1 MSRIPIRS
9 SFPNPLGDS
18 SQKSSASSDDEF
30 FGPVYSHDE
39 FFVILIMA
47 LPITLGVFIT
57 LILTN
62 TREIPED
69 SRTRQVILDVPET
82 SRVDA
87 QVTSGDNIVN
97 FQNL

>member
-18 SQKSSASSDDEF
+18 SQKS
-30 FGPVYSHDE
+30 PVNSYDE
-39 FFVILIMA
+39 FFVILMMA

-62 TREIPED
+62 TREVPEY
-69 SRTRQVILDVPET
+69 SRTRQVILDVPG
-82 SRVDA
+82 DA
-87 QVTSGDNIVN
+87 QMNAEIIRENVRIHLK
-97 FQNL
+97 NL

>member
-9 SFPNPLGDS
+9 SFPNPLGNFS
-18 SQKSSASSDDEF
+18 RKS
-30 FGPVYSHDE
+30 PVNSHDE
-39 FFVILIMA
+39 FFVILMMA

-62 TREIPED
+62 TREVPEH

-87 QVTSGDNIVN
+87 QVTSENTTLN
-97 FQNL
+97 LQNL